1 MVTTTSSTS
10 ETFNFAYAL
19 QGSPLTGFTLQDED
33 PSTKKLVD
41 PAAGTVSVADP
52 NGGHINC
59 KRSRARNKK
68 PPRVGA
74 KEFKEAQ
81 NKEKEPPGPQNG
93 SQ

>member
-52 NGGHINC
+52 NGGHIN
-59 KRSRARNKK
+59 
-68 PPRVGA
+68 
-74 KEFKEAQ
+74 
-81 NKEKEPPGPQNG
+81 
-93 SQ
+93 